1 MKSRDATNANLSE
14 LPIFVYKHQSSYFIV
29 RPHRCLISF
38 CDLFYSVFDMLRFHK
53 FTIGYSWVSDY
64 GSSDE
69 KEHFENLIKY
79 SPLHNVKEPVADGI
93 QVSEDECKACL
104 NVLTYSSHIF
114 VV

>member
-1 MKSRDATNANLSE
+1 
-14 LPIFVYKHQSSYFIV
+14 
-29 RPHRCLISF
+29 
-38 CDLFYSVFDMLRFHK
+38 MLRFHK

-114 VV
+114 VVWKFITHAKMYLFLQFNCVHN